1 MLVMCTDSPRVA
13 PVNSHCRVLLS
24 GHHKN
29 IELVNVKNNYAR
41 CQQTPSPAQTSLLCR
56 SRSATTNKKYKPD
69 TTSQQEFINTDLSL
83 SISIHPTTNEIITHP
98 TVGSTT
104 SERKWHYKI

>member
-1 MLVMCTDSPRVA
+1 MQD
-13 PVNSHCRVLLS
+13 VNNAIPCSNQVY
-24 GHHKN
+24 
-29 IELVNVKNNYAR
+29 YAG
-41 CQQTPSPAQTSLLCR
+41 

-98 TVGSTT
+98 TVGSPT